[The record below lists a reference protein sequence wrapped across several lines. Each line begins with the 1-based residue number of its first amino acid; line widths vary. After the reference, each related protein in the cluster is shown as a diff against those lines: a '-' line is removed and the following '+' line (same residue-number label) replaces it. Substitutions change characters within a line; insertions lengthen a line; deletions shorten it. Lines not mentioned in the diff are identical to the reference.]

1 MVSWRRRVG
10 RFVAVGLLLAAP
22 AARAQSSNEAA
33 ATALFDEGRKL
44 MGERRWADACPKLA
58 ESQRIAPSGGTLLNL
73 AECYE
78 HTGQTASAWASWKDA
93 AARANAA
100 GKADVERRALARA
113 TALEPALAKL
123 TIAVEHASDVAGL
136 EIKRDDIAVGRAEFG
151 TAIPVDPGMHVVQ
164 AIAPGKKPFLAKLE
178 ISAKQTDARVTVQLE
193 DEPQV
198 APAPP
203 PEPPPMR
210 TPVTEQPPISPASPS
225 SGGSA
230 QKTIGIVI
238 GAVGVAGLAT
248 GATFGLIAKSKN
260 DQALQNCR
268 TPTLCSPTGLSLTSD
283 AKDAATVST
292 VAFIAGGALVA
303 GGLVV
308 WLSAPAPS
316 SRTGVRLAPAVTASY
331 GGVSLDGA
339 F

>member
-1 MVSWRRRVG
+1 MVRLPPRLG
-10 RFVAVGLLLAAP
+10 RFAAVGLLLAAS

-44 MGERRWADACPKLA
+44 MGERRWPEACPKLA
-58 ESQRIAPSGGTLLNL
+58 ESQRLAPSGGTLLNL

-113 TALEPALAKL
+113 TALEPDLAKL
-123 TIAVEHASDVAGL
+123 TIAVEAANDAPGL
-136 EIKRDDIAVGRAEFG
+136 EVTRDGISVGRAEFG
-151 TAIPVDPGMHVVQ
+151 TAIPVDPGVHVVH
-164 AIAPGKKPFLAKLE
+164 ATAPRKKSFSTTLNV
-178 ISAKQTDARVTVQLE
+178 SARQTDARVTVVLE

-198 APAPP
+198 VAPLPPSVPAP
-203 PEPPPMR
+203 MR
-210 TPVTEQPPISPASPS
+210 AHDIEQPPPPAVQSA
-225 SGGSA
+225 GSA
-230 QKTIGIVI
+230 QRTVGIVL
-238 GAVGVAGLAT
+238 GALGVAGLAT
-248 GATFGLIAKSKN
+248 GGVFGLIAMSKN
-260 DQALQNCR
+260 NQALQNCR
-268 TPTLCSPTGLSLTSD
+268 TPTLCNPTGLSLTSD
-283 AKDAATVST
+283 AKNAATVST

-303 GGLVV
+303 GGLVL
-308 WLSAPAPS
+308 WLAAPTSSA
-316 SRTGVRLAPAVTASY
+316 RMGVRMAPVLAASY